1 MNNDSYKDYF
11 ADQQIINS
19 LIHEKFDDLEINGKA
34 DLDDFVINNAIL
46 REKLRNSIDRF
57 LQLSKERKELLK
69 PIENVTKSVSLM
81 ADVDERTFDKMN
93 SEEKEELLDGI
104 NRLSNVI
111 NEYGSKLGTDPNGQA
126 ILYKPYKV
134 AISRVDRPII
144 ICKAVT
150 VDIENRRL
158 TIKLMAL
165 KENESQTDICNVRLF
180 LLDADNKRISDSLAV
195 EVSTEIETEQSLILT
210 RYEEDEMVYLVLQ
223 VPEDNDDEAI
233 RIIPV
238 ELD

>member
-1 MNNDSYKDYF
+1 
-11 ADQQIINS
+11 
-19 LIHEKFDDLEINGKA
+19 
-34 DLDDFVINNAIL
+34 
-46 REKLRNSIDRF
+46 
-57 LQLSKERKELLK
+57 
-69 PIENVTKSVSLM
+69 
-81 ADVDERTFDKMN
+81 
-93 SEEKEELLDGI
+93 
-104 NRLSNVI
+104 
-111 NEYGSKLGTDPNGQA
+111 
-126 ILYKPYKV
+126 
-134 AISRVDRPII
+134 
-144 ICKAVT
+144 
-150 VDIENRRL
+150 
-158 TIKLMAL
+158 MAL